1 MVCNTR
7 SESAVVKPWP
17 ERLWPHLLISLP
29 LLVSL
34 AGCGSSQSGDRVPVF
49 PASGKLTYDGR
60 PLTGAFVVLHPKGA
74 VSGPAAPR
82 PHAQAAADG
91 SFTLTS
97 YESNDGAPAGDYT
110 LTVELRSLVKHGGD
124 VTAGPNTLPAK
135 YSRSDTSP
143 VAIQIAE
150 GTNTL
155 PDIQLR
161 K

>member
-1 MVCNTR
+1 
-7 SESAVVKPWP
+7 
-17 ERLWPHLLISLP
+17 LLLGLP

-34 AGCGSSQSGDRVPVF
+34 AGCGSSPSGDRLPVF
-49 PASGKLTYDGR
+49 LASGKLTFDGR
-60 PLTGAFVVLHPKGA
+60 PLTGAFVVLHPKAA
-74 VSGPAAPR
+74 VSGRTAPR

-97 YESNDGAPAGDYT
+97 YESNDGAPAGNYT
-110 LTVELRSLVKHGGD
+110 LTVELRSLVNHGGD

-135 YSRSDTSP
+135 YSRVETSP
-143 VAIQIAE
+143 ITIQIAQ

-155 PDIQLR
+155 PDILIR